1 MRSDVR
7 GTSGADGSRTPEA
20 MPSFAPGSNVL
31 IRGPSLVGKRAL
43 ALALLAAATPDER
56 PVALSASRDAAGF
69 RERLSS
75 AASTTVARR
84 CYVVDAVRSQVAG
97 GTLACTDGGG
107 DPRTWYVTSPGDLT
121 GAGMS
126 TARATEAAMADGGRP
141 RLLVDSLSTLL
152 QYNSLE
158 RLYRFLH
165 VITGR
170 TTDVDGVT
178 IQLVHSD
185 AQTERETA
193 TLGQLFDAVVDVTL
207 TDEGTAVRVR
217 GSTAPG
223 VQHLDMADL
232 RPPRCNLP
240 A

>member
-1 MRSDVR
+1 MKPHER
-7 GTSGADGSRTPEA
+7 GTSEGDERRTGGA

-31 IRGPSLVGKRAL
+31 VRGPSLVGKRAL
-43 ALALLAAATPDER
+43 ALARFAAATPDER

-69 RERLSS
+69 RERLALASS
-75 AASTTVARR
+75 AAVASQ

-121 GAGMS
+121 GTGMS
-126 TARATEAAMADGGRP
+126 ATRAMQAAVTDGGRP
-141 RLLVDSLSTLL
+141 RLLVDSISTLL

-170 TTDVDGVT
+170 TSNVGGIT
-178 IQLVHSD
+178 IQIVHSD
-185 AQTERETA
+185 AHTERETA
-193 TLGQLFDAVVDVTL
+193 TLGQLFDAVVDVVL

-223 VQHLDMADL
+223 VQHFDMADL
-232 RPPRCNLP
+232 HSPRSGCSV
-240 A
+240 